1 MLRYFSLSLFCFT
14 LAANAAEP
22 LPAASLERTA
32 STGSEREQIAHTS
45 GSQVFGANLFSSQQ
59 KEVIASAF
67 NPSYIIQR
75 GDHLRVQIWGALV
88 FNDVL
93 VVDAQGNV
101 FIPEVGPVSVAGAQN
116 QDLTDVLMTGIGQV
130 YTQHINLYANLES
143 SQEVKVYVAGYVNH
157 PGLYAGHASDNLM
170 NYLHLAG
177 GIDLARGSFTA
188 IEIKRGT
195 TTRKMVNLYDF
206 LTKGEIPGVQ
216 FADGDVIF
224 VHPIHNTLKV
234 EGLVN
239 NPYQFEFNGSH
250 LSGAQLQHLARPIE
264 TATTFT
270 VQRSLGEKASA
281 LTYDIAQLNEIE
293 LQPGDELSFSAD
305 RQKAS
310 ILVTIEGEHDGA
322 GHLSLPYGATLGDLY
337 ETLEFNDY
345 SSAEQIQLFRKSS
358 QQRQKAAILESL
370 RRLENNVLSARSNTA
385 EEAQLRL
392 SEAELLLKFIE
403 RAQDVEPLGQ
413 VVLNHDNWR
422 EIRLEDSD
430 RVIIPGSSQLVA
442 VLGEVNFPNTQVFNQ
457 RDRVKDYVKRA
468 GGFTQNSDKEQILI
482 LRQNGEMT
490 ITKDKFIKF
499 HNPQLQAGDEIIVL
513 PKVDRKYYPLVRD
526 LSQIIYNIAIATKVV
541 LDV

>member
-1 MLRYFSLSLFCFT
+1 MLRYFTLSLCCFS
-14 LAANAAEP
+14 LAANAAK
-22 LPAASLERTA
+22 LMPAASLERTA
-32 STGSEREQIAHTS
+32 STGSEREQIAQTENS
-45 GSQVFGANLFSSQQ
+45 PVFGANLFSSQQ

-67 NPSYIIQR
+67 NPSYVIQR

-116 QDLTDVLMTGIGQV
+116 QDLTEVLMTGIGQV

-177 GIDLARGSFTA
+177 GIDLERGSFTT
-188 IEIKRGT
+188 IDIKRGQT
-195 TTRKMVNLYDF
+195 IRKTVNLYDF

-216 FADGDVIF
+216 FADGDIIF

-234 EGLVN
+234 EGLVSN
-239 NPYQFEFNGSH
+239 SYQFEFNGSR

-270 VQRSLGEKASA
+270 VQRSLGAKASA

-293 LQPGDELSFSAD
+293 LQPGDELNFSAD

-310 ILVTIEGEHDGA
+310 ILVTIEGEHDGP

-337 ETLEFNDY
+337 AKLEFNDF
-345 SSAEQIQLFRKSS
+345 SSAEQIQLFRKST
-358 QQRQKAAILESL
+358 QKRQKAAILESL
-370 RRLENNVLSARSNTA
+370 RRLENNVLSARSSTA
-385 EEAQLRL
+385 DESQLRL

-413 VVLNHDNWR
+413 VILNHDNWR
-422 EIRLEDSD
+422 EIRLEDTD

-442 VLGEVNFPNTQVFNQ
+442 VHGEVHFPNTQVFNK
-457 RDRVKDYVKRA
+457 RDRVKNYVKRA
-468 GGFTQNSDKEQILI
+468 GGFTQNSDKKQILI
-482 LRQNGEMT
+482 LRQNGEITM
-490 ITKDKFIKF
+490 TKDRFIKF
-499 HNPQLQAGDEIIVL
+499 HNPQLRAGDEIIVL
-513 PKVDRKYYPLVRD
+513 PKIDRKYFPLVRD
-526 LSQIIYNIAIATKVV
+526 ISQIIYNIAITTKVV

>member
-32 STGSEREQIAHTS
+32 STGSERKQVARNS
-45 GSQVFGANLFSSQQ
+45 GSPVFGANLFSSEQ

-67 NPSYIIQR
+67 NPSYVIQR

-101 FIPEVGPVSVAGAQN
+101 FIPEVGPVSVAGAKN
-116 QDLTDVLMTGIGQV
+116 QDLTEVLMAGIGQV
-130 YTQHINLYANLES
+130 YTQHINLYANLET
-143 SQEVKVYVAGYVNH
+143 SQEVKVYVAGYVQH

-188 IEIKRGT
+188 IEVKRGT

-239 NPYQFEFNGSH
+239 NPYQFEFNGNQ
-250 LSGAQLQHLARPIE
+250 LSGAQLRQLARPIE

-281 LTYDIAQLNEIE
+281 LTFDIAQLSETTF
-293 LQPGDELSFSAD
+293 QPGDELQFSAD

-322 GHLSLPYGATLGDLY
+322 GHLSLPYGATLGELY
-337 ETLEFNDY
+337 ASLEFNDY
-345 SSAEQIQLFRKSS
+345 SSAEQIQLFRKST
-358 QQRQKAAILESL
+358 QQRQKTAILESL
-370 RRLENNVLSARSNTA
+370 RRLENNVLSARSSTA

-392 SEAELLLKFIE
+392 SEAELLLKFI
-403 RAQDVEPLGQ
+403 ASAKDVQPL

-430 RVIIPGSSQLVA
+430 RIIIPGSSQLVA
-442 VLGEVNFPNTQVFNQ
+442 VHGEVNFPNTQVFNDF
-457 RDRVKDYVKRA
+457 DRVKDYVKRA
-468 GGFTQNSDKEQILI
+468 GGFTQNSDKEKILI

-490 ITKDKFIKF
+490 MTEDKWIKF
-499 HNPQLQAGDEIIVL
+499 NNPALRAGDEIIVL
-513 PKVDRKYYPLVRD
+513 PKVSRKYYPLVRD